1 MITASA
7 QNLSQPKGRRF
18 YIPWTQ
24 THTLQCICFD
34 ASSNGADIQ
43 VIPIRATD
51 RAILLDIF
59 PRRPSPSQRCMQLWW
74 LSWTWTVAWK
84 NLAGSRDASL
94 HIDGYFIHPKNHTP
108 ERFAWK
114 QMLHFGRGG
123 QQDSTLIFFC
133 FLHTLTFFYKIMHFF
148 FQIIKNVF

>member
-7 QNLSQPKGRRF
+7 QNPSQPKGRRF
-18 YIPWTQ
+18 YVPWTQ

-59 PRRPSPSQRCMQLWW
+59 PRRLSPSQLCMQLWW

-84 NLAGSRDASL
+84 NLASPGGASL

-123 QQDSTLIFFC
+123 QQDSTLIFFLFFTYPDI
-133 FLHTLTFFYKIMHFF
+133 FLQDNAFF
-148 FQIIKNVF
+148 FFK